1 MSEKLQLNEKTA
13 NSLKKIFKEKS
24 KNMTL
29 ANEKEITEEV
39 CVVLLEDL
47 DDIIDKAL
55 LTVPSE
61 YDRPVFD
68 DYWVPAPV
76 FVTQRRRFS
85 EGAELAT
92 NIGLEPFPVP
102 PSQDDREAINN
113 LEDTLRLQRLR
124 NEHEENQEYIRPVR
138 NRS

>member
-55 LTVPSE
+55 LTVPSR
-61 YDRPVFD
+61 YDIPVFD

-76 FVTQRRRFS
+76 FVTQKRRFS
-85 EGAELAT
+85 EGAGLAT
-92 NIGLEPFPVP
+92 TIGLEPSTVP
-102 PSQDDREAINN
+102 PVTYQDVRENINN
-113 LEDTLRLQRLR
+113 MEYGLRLQRLR
-124 NEHEENQEYIRPVR
+124 NEHEENQE
-138 NRS
+138 